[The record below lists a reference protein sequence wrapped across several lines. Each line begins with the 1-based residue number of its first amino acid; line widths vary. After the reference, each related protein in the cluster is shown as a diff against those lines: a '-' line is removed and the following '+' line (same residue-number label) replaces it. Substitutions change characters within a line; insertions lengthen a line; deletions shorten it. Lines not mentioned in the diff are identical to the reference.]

1 MPNALAWLTLLLCFP
16 VVIALISTRG
26 PVMGVILG
34 LTGSAFLLPSA
45 MGLDLPGLPQLDRLT
60 LPLTASLVGLLIFA
74 PNRIRLGSLPPF
86 VLALFV
92 LLLVSPFVTVYENPD
107 ALVVGQR
114 FMPGL
119 TLNDGISLAI
129 RNLFRFIL
137 PFAIGYFVIR
147 RPAHLAPMIAVLVGA
162 MLLYSVLVLWEARM
176 SPRLHRMLYGFHQH
190 NFGQTRRGDGW
201 RPTVFM
207 SAGLEL
213 ALFVS
218 VSAMAAAFLATIRE
232 RILGVP
238 TKIVAGYLAVVL
250 VACKS
255 LASLL
260 YGLVGVPILTLL
272 RPRIQLRM
280 AVAITLVVLLYPPLR
295 FSGAFPADT
304 LVSMSEAINPER
316 AHSLD
321 FRFRNDERLV
331 QRASQRLLA
340 GWGGWGRSLEY
351 HYETGRQTAIADGF
365 WIVILGGQGVLGF
378 LGTFGLLLAPIW
390 VAWRRARRIHPL
402 LDQRLV
408 AATAWI
414 VAILSLD
421 MLPNAM
427 PNALTF
433 FLPGALLGAVRSTD
447 RAGANMESS
456 DPQRPFE
463 PTRSE
468 PTMTSR
474 DESTR

>member
-1 MPNALAWLTLLLCFP
+1 MPNALAWLMLLLCFP
-16 VVIALISTRG
+16 VVIALIATRG
-26 PVMGVILG
+26 PVLGVAIG

-74 PNRIRLGSLPPF
+74 PSRIRLGGLPPF
-86 VLALFV
+86 VLALFT
-92 LLLVSPFVTVYENPD
+92 LLLISPFITVYANPD
-107 ALVVGQR
+107 AIVVGER

-119 TLNDGISLAI
+119 TINDGASLAI

-137 PFAIGYFVIR
+137 PFGIGYFVIR
-147 RPAHLAPMIAVLVGA
+147 RPAQLVPIIAVLVGA
-162 MLLYSVLVLWEARM
+162 MLLYSVLILWESRM

-232 RILGVP
+232 RILGIP

-250 VACKS
+250 VVCKS

-260 YGLVGVPILTLL
+260 YGLVGVPLLTLL
-272 RPRIQLRM
+272 RPRVQLR
-280 AVAITLVVLLYPPLR
+280 AAAAITLVVLLYPPLR

-304 LVSMSEAINPER
+304 LVSVAESISPER

-321 FRFRNDERLV
+321 FRFRNDEQLV

-351 HYETGRQTAIADGF
+351 HYATGRQTTIADGF

-378 LGTFGLLLAPIW
+378 IGTFGLLLSPIW
-390 VAWRRARRIHPL
+390 VAWRKGRRIHSP

-433 FLPGALLGAVRSTD
+433 FLPGALLGAVRSTN
-447 RAGANMESS
+447 RIGANMES
-456 DPQRPFE
+456 DAPHRPFE
-463 PTRSE
+463 PVGAARTI
-468 PTMTSR
+468 PSR
-474 DESTR
+474 DE